1 MPRRI
6 KYQHTPGD
14 GWNDLTKDVK
24 SYALRSRS
32 CFLNFSSVNI
42 LGQIILYCKVHCRML
57 SCNPGLNQLDASST
71 APPSCDRHSQMSPWG
86 MEEVRGGAN
95 CPQLRTTTDL
105 DNDQSEISESKET
118 GILSYHQALL
128 FEVIRQFYVL
138 NLYIRY
144 PYFINSSNN
153 Y

>member
-1 MPRRI
+1 MPRI

-14 GWNDLTKDVK
+14 GYNDLTKDIK

-32 CFLNFSSVNI
+32 YFLNFSSVNI
-42 LGQIILYCKVHCRML
+42 LGQIILYFKVHHRMFG
-57 SCNPGLNQLDASST
+57 CNPGLNQVDASST
-71 APPSCDRHSQMSPWG
+71 APPSCDRHSQMSPYRMG
-86 MEEVRGGAN
+86 GRGEGG
-95 CPQLRTTTDL
+95 TTDL
-105 DNDQSEISESKET
+105 DNDQSGISESKET

-128 FEVIRQFYVL
+128 LEIIYQFYVL